1 MKKIRYFMLFGVL
14 LFLLS
19 VSVRVTPALA
29 YDDEEEEDPY
39 LEEVVVTPEF
49 VYFDEEP
56 AEVAVQVKCK
66 DEVRD
71 KLHYQWCYRYW
82 DEDEDSQQIEV
93 EGANQPSFTPTREMV
108 EKSYVFICLITV
120 KGDSQYERD
129 VWVYY
134 YQADEVIDLTK
145 QEYNDLVTE
154 KENFNYVKHIKGAE
168 TTKAMLIRFKKGTFD
183 GNIIDAAGNRF
194 YVDGLEETELE
205 IQGNEFYVQ
214 GYVYEQ
220 QYLGISSIE
229 EKDTFTRKV
238 RTLAI
243 QEYPDKI
250 SYKPGEVVDLTGLV
264 LCRSYND
271 GTEEAVPVSELT
283 WDKDR
288 LLTTNDYFI
297 EVTDTISGGKCRI
310 YLDVGYFFEVS
321 MKVQPKEIFL
331 TEEVQRAEVEVK
343 ASEVEMKYLWV
354 LYDATG
360 EVAAELE
367 DDTESGIVLPA
378 NLPSGNYRLSCYYY
392 TEESGFQKNQY
403 VSSYFYV
410 VGKDAFRE
418 YSDLPQSPHS
428 YSGKYERTIKGY
440 LYREEGA
447 ASLSVTF
454 SEKTSFDVGDELK
467 IFDGNGGVYRYTA
480 KELAGKTIEVQGDT
494 LKMLMCIQPES
505 SAWGFSVTN
514 VTAHEAKKDE
524 GTVPGVTP
532 TPSPTSQTTQ
542 TSAPKAKKISVGTAQ
557 VKVKAKK
564 KKITVS
570 IGRVKGAKGYQIQY
584 TRAGKV
590 KKSKYTSRL
599 SCQIKKLKKGTYSIK
614 VRAYKLDSNK
624 KKVFGKW
631 SRAKRVKIK

>member
-1 MKKIRYFMLFGVL
+1 MKKIHCFMLFAAL

-19 VSVRVTPALA
+19 VSVSAATALA
-29 YDDEEEEDPY
+29 YFDEEEDPY

-49 VYFDEEP
+49 VYFDDEP
-56 AEVAVQVKCK
+56 AEVVVQVKCK

-82 DEDEDSQQIEV
+82 DEDENMQQVEV
-93 EGANQPSFTPTREMV
+93 EGANQPSFTPTMELI

-120 KGDSQYERD
+120 EGDSQYERD
-129 VWVYY
+129 VWAYY

-154 KENFNYVKHIKGAE
+154 KEEFFYVKHIKGAE
-168 TTKAMLIRFKKGTFD
+168 TTKAMLIRFKERGFD
-183 GNIIDAAGNRF
+183 GNIIDAAGNSF
-194 YVDGLEETELE
+194 YVDSWEETELE
-205 IQGNEFYVQ
+205 IQGNECYVQ
-214 GYVYEQ
+214 GYMYGQ

-229 EKDTFTRKV
+229 EKETFTRKA
-238 RTLAI
+238 RTLEI

-271 GTEEAVPVSELT
+271 GTEEAVPVSEVT
-283 WDKDR
+283 WDKDKA
-288 LLTTNDYFI
+288 LTTSDYYI
-297 EVTDTISGGKCRI
+297 EVTDMVSGLKCRI
-310 YLDVGYFFEVS
+310 YLNVGYSYEVS
-321 MKVQPKEIFL
+321 MKVQPEDIFL
-331 TEEVQRAEVEVK
+331 AEEVQRAEVAVEDP
-343 ASEVEMKYLWV
+343 ELEMKYLWV
-354 LYDATG
+354 LYYANG

-378 NLPSGNYRLSCYYY
+378 YLQSGNYRLCCYYY
-392 TEESGFQKNQY
+392 TEESGFQRNQY

-410 VGKDAFRE
+410 VGKDAFKE

-428 YSGKYERTIKGY
+428 YSGKYEKTIKGY

-454 SEKTSFDVGDELK
+454 SEKTFFDLGDELK
-467 IFDGNGGVYRYTA
+467 IFDGNGDVYSYTA
-480 KELAGKTIEVQGDT
+480 KELAGKTVEVQGDT
-494 LKMLMCIQPES
+494 LKMLMCVQPES

-524 GTVPGVTP
+524 GTVPSVTP
-532 TPSPTSQTTQ
+532 TSSPTPQATPTP
-542 TSAPKAKKISVGTAQ
+542 APKAEKISVGTAR

-564 KKITVS
+564 KKITVT
-570 IGRVKGAKGYQIQY
+570 IDKVKGAKGYQIQY
-584 TRAGKV
+584 AKAGKV
-590 KKSKYTSRL
+590 KKSKYTSQL
-599 SCQIKKLKKGTYSIK
+599 SCPIKKLKKGTYSVR

-631 SRAKRVKIK
+631 SKVKKVKIK